1 MPSDNFNIKELK
13 GNSGSKVL
21 LMGSENHFFVRKYG
35 QNNRNIE
42 RLTELNLNNINVPR
56 VLDIQ
61 PDYYDME
68 YIPNLDIKT
77 YLSKNPT
84 NDLVEF
90 LLTLIHKFK
99 STEATELIDFTEIY
113 IAKLANCNFDIL
125 PFTRAALIEKLPT
138 HLPVSTYHGDLTL
151 ENILFNTRTNSFFL
165 IDPLTTE
172 YNSYIF
178 DLAKLRQDV
187 ICQWFIRNDNFFL
200 NSKLTVI
207 DNALSRFDYYN
218 NDYLLILMLLRVLP
232 YTNTVI
238 DRDFILNWIAKL
250 WK

>member
-1 MPSDNFNIKELK
+1 MSSENFNIKELK

-21 LMGSENHFFVRKYG
+21 LMSSEHHFFVRKYG

-42 RLTELNLNNINVPR
+42 RLLELDSKNIKVPKIID
-56 VLDIQ
+56 VQ
-61 PDYYDME
+61 NDYYDME
-68 YIPNLDIKT
+68 YVPNLDIKT

-84 NDLVEF
+84 NNLVNF
-90 LLTLIHKFK
+90 LLSIIETFN
-99 STEATELIDFTEIY
+99 ATSSDELINFTEIY
-113 IAKLANCNFDIL
+113 YSKLSNCNFNEL
-125 PFTRAALIEKLPT
+125 PFTQDEFINKLPK

-151 ENILFNTRTNSFFL
+151 ENILYNTKTNSFFL

-172 YNSYIF
+172 YNSYVF

-200 NSKLTVI
+200 NTKLKVI
-207 DNALSRFDYYN
+207 DNALSRFEHYD

-232 YTNTVI
+232 YTKTSV
-238 DRDFILNWIAKL
+238 DRNFILEWIAKL